1 MRDCAKSM
9 RDYVKPV
16 SKKILIFAPEKS
28 SIHNQITMR
37 MKKTVLTALVALAF
51 TPLLRAESIPIDEAH
66 FPDAA
71 FRQYVLTEM
80 KYHKSNGSWALVGT
94 DGMLSDYER
103 KRVVTIG
110 IPDGCKSAEGIQ
122 YFAKSETGT
131 WGMKVWVESDDL
143 KTLDLSGM
151 DVTSVKADGHKLETL
166 NLAGCTKLT
175 EVECQL
181 NQLTTLNVE
190 GCTKLSELKCYE
202 NQITALNVAQ
212 MQELRYL
219 DCHENQLTG
228 LNINSPALQKIDCSH
243 NPMTYLFLP
252 VIDYGTSAYMTE
264 LDCSYTQIPSLDL
277 RDNRYNSVNCS
288 NSPIT
293 GIEWSKAGNGIVVKL
308 NCSNTHIILDDIL
321 AIPNPDKVKD
331 LSCAGCGLTTLDLSK
346 LTSLDWVDCGDNLL
360 KTLDVSHNTVLRGCF
375 VNNNQLFALDVSG
388 TTCKGLSNCWQHI
401 EGQTVEMNGK
411 TYVRLNSE
419 VDVNKI
425 SDLSVRHESTF
436 RATAISNPTMQGEYL
451 LVDEDGASDVS
462 KVEYKYD
469 VGNELTMNVQITTGD
484 YGVAINEYNFPDQ
497 KFRNYLLSQDYGQDA
512 LLTQD
517 EIAAITELYPQ
528 GRNITTLE
536 GIQYLTNLTYLNVSN
551 NNLTDA
557 GFSDLMAYLPNL
569 TELRF
574 DDNEYLTRFDA
585 GQNTKLRILSGWGC
599 ALTSLDVRG
608 CTELQELGCDDNQL
622 TFLNLSENTKLRR
635 LQCNDNQ
642 LTEIYGLSDLTE
654 LRNLVCSQNQIATLD
669 VSTFPMLAELQCGG
683 NSLTTLDLR
692 QNGNLRYLYVEKNQL
707 STLLLPESAPLKWLR
722 IFGNQLKNDAMRD
735 IVEKL
740 PTLATAYNVRAYY
753 EGLSTEG
760 NELSPAV
767 VSAMRAKNWNPQ
779 YTTTGSSWQDYAGG
793 TVTYGLKLC
802 GTSVT
807 SANAADLSVISGV
820 TGTAS
825 FDELTNTLTLSG
837 ATVNHST
844 SVGLDNSIDG
854 LTIVLEGDN
863 TFNITGFNGLYL
875 RKKTTITG
883 TGRLTAVSDKNGIY
897 IYADTLFVKGG
908 ATVSGASTGSAG
920 YGILGRKTA
929 RQGIDGSEVYTYY
942 GSLVISGDETKVQAL
957 GATASIGQLKSLD
970 MTTGSTIKVTD
981 NSGVNPR
988 QVNGYFYD
996 HSVCTRSGSSAL
1008 NYTYT
1013 PATGMVVITTPKEG
1027 LPINDT
1033 NFPDEA
1039 FRNYLL
1045 AQSYGADAILT
1056 DDELEGIS
1064 LLELNNLGIA
1074 DLTGITH
1081 FFALQTLL
1089 ASCNQLGI
1097 LNIEGL
1103 TMLEN
1108 VSIMDNQFSLYCLE
1122 LLVNSLPEGDGAHNV
1137 LLIHHYDSDIEQNFE
1152 PTDQLIMTAWQKG
1165 WKLGYIDGN
1174 NTLGWYER
1182 PGVPIDQ
1189 DHFPDEV
1196 FRTYVATNFDTDA
1209 DGFLT
1214 STEAQA
1220 VTHIDIQNNL
1230 NDSRV
1235 ADLTGIEYFTELT
1248 WLNCSFNNLEQLRL
1262 SKNTKLVTLL
1272 CMNNQLK
1279 DLRTENCDRL
1289 RNLYCYNN
1297 KLNDAAMKVTIHYLP
1312 TCDEPGNLC
1321 FFMEGSPDEGNNISM
1336 SRLNNLW
1343 NTLNWECYFST
1354 DAANWLPLLAGD
1366 VNRDGQVTSADVAPL
1381 VDVLL
1386 GKSAAP
1392 AIRVDDV
1399 NADYKFTVADLTK
1412 LVEMLVSGK

>member
-1 MRDCAKSM
+1 
-9 RDYVKPV
+9 
-16 SKKILIFAPEKS
+16 
-28 SIHNQITMR
+28 
-37 MKKTVLTALVALAF
+37 MKKTVLTALAALAF

-175 EVECQL
+175 EVECQM
-181 NQLTTLNVE
+181 NRLTTLNVE
-190 GCTKLSELKCYE
+190 GCTKLEELKCYE
-202 NQITALNVAQ
+202 NQITALNLAQ

-219 DCHENQLTG
+219 DCHDNQLTG

-243 NPMTYLFLP
+243 NPLQWLFLP
-252 VIDYGTSAYMTE
+252 NIDYSINGYWMD
-264 LDCSYTQIPSLDL
+264 LDCSDTQLSSLDL
-277 RDNRYNSVNCS
+277 RDNRYNSVDCS
-288 NSPIT
+288 NSPIL
-293 GIEWSKAGNGIVVKL
+293 GIEWSSAGNGYVVNL
-308 NCSNTHIILDDIL
+308 NCNNTKILPEDIL

-346 LTSLDWVDCGDNLL
+346 LTNLNWVDCGDNLL
-360 KTLDVSHNTVLRGCF
+360 TTLDVSHNTVLRGCF

-388 TTCKGLSNCWQHI
+388 TSCQSLSNSWQHI

-411 TYVRLNSE
+411 TYVRLNSK

-425 SDLSVRHESTF
+425 SGLSVRHESTF

-451 LVDEDGASDVS
+451 LVDETGSADVS

-497 KFRNYLLSQDYGQDA
+497 KFRNYLLGQDYGQDA

-517 EIAAITELYPQ
+517 EIAAITTLYPQ
-528 GRNITTLE
+528 GRNIATLE
-536 GIQYLTNLTYLNVSN
+536 GIQYLTNLTTLDVSS

-569 TELRF
+569 TELQFNANRSI
-574 DDNEYLTRFDA
+574 TRFDA
-585 GQNTKLRILSGWGC
+585 GMNTKLRKLSCYGC

-608 CTELQELGCDDNQL
+608 CTELQELVCDDNQL

-635 LQCNDNQ
+635 LQTGGNR
-642 LTEIYGLSDLTE
+642 LTEIYGLSALTE
-654 LRNLVCSQNQIATLD
+654 LRNLVCENNQIATLD
-669 VSTFPMLAELQCGG
+669 VSIFPMLAELQCGG

-740 PTLATAYNVRAYY
+740 PTLATTYKVRAYY

-760 NELSPAV
+760 NELSPAM

-779 YTTTGSSWQDYAGG
+779 YTTTGTSWQDYAGG
-793 TVTYGLKLC
+793 TVTYALTLC

-807 SANAADLSVISGV
+807 SANAANLSAISGV

-837 ATVNHST
+837 ATINHSN

-908 ATVSGASTGSAG
+908 ATVSGGSTGSAG

-929 RQGIDGSEVYTYY
+929 RQGIDGEVYTYY
-942 GSLVISGDETKVQAL
+942 GSLAVSGDETKVQGL
-957 GATASIGQLKSLD
+957 GASASIGQLKSLT
-970 MTTGSTIKVTD
+970 MPTGSTIKVTD
-981 NSGVNPR
+981 NSGTNPR

-1064 LLELNNLGIA
+1064 RLELNNLDIA

-1081 FFALQTLL
+1081 FFALERLL
-1089 ASCNQLGI
+1089 ASGNQLGI

-1103 TMLEN
+1103 TMLRE
-1108 VSIMDNQFSLYCLE
+1108 VDIMDNQFSLYCLTT
-1122 LLVNSLPEGDGAHNV
+1122 LVDGLPEGDGTNLAMVYHEG
-1137 LLIHHYDSDIEQNFE
+1137 SDNEHNFE
-1152 PTDQLIMTAWQKG
+1152 PTDQLITAAWQKG
-1165 WKLGYIDGN
+1165 WKLGYQKADGSY
-1174 NTLGWYER
+1174 GWYER

-1220 VTHIDIQNNL
+1220 VTHIDIHNNL

-1336 SRLNNLW
+1336 SRLNYLW

-1354 DAANWLPLLAGD
+1354 DGADWLPLRAGD

>member
-1 MRDCAKSM
+1 
-9 RDYVKPV
+9 
-16 SKKILIFAPEKS
+16 
-28 SIHNQITMR
+28 
-37 MKKTVLTALVALAF
+37 MKKLVLTALAALAF

-71 FRQYVLTEM
+71 FRQFVLTEM
-80 KYHKSNGSWALVGT
+80 KYHKSNGTWALVGE

-110 IPDGCKSAEGIQ
+110 IPDGCKSAEGIK

-175 EVECQL
+175 EVECQM
-181 NQLTTLNVE
+181 NRLTTLNVE

-202 NQITALNVAQ
+202 NQITALNLAQ

-219 DCHENQLTG
+219 DCHDNQLTG

-243 NPMTYLFLP
+243 NPLQWLFLP
-252 VIDYGTSAYMTE
+252 NIDYSINGYWTD
-264 LDCSYTQIPSLDL
+264 LDCSDTQLSSLDL
-277 RDNRYNSVNCS
+277 RDNRYNSVDCS
-288 NSPIT
+288 NSPIL
-293 GIEWSKAGNGIVVKL
+293 GIEWSSAGNGYVVNL
-308 NCSNTHIILDDIL
+308 NCNNTKILPEDIL

-346 LTSLDWVDCGDNLL
+346 LTNLNWVDCGDNLL
-360 KTLDVSHNTVLRGCF
+360 TTLDVSHNTVLRGCF

-388 TTCKGLSNCWQHI
+388 TSCQSLSNSWQHI

-425 SDLSVRHESTF
+425 SGLSVRHESTF

-451 LVDEDGASDVS
+451 LVDETGSADVS

-469 VGNELTMNVQITTGD
+469 AGNGLTMNVQITTGD

-497 KFRNYLLSQDYGQDA
+497 GFRNYLLGQDYGQDA

-517 EIAAITELYPQ
+517 EIAAITVLYPQ
-528 GRNITTLE
+528 SQNISTLE
-536 GIQYLTNLTYLNVSN
+536 GIQYLTNLTTLDVSS

-569 TELRF
+569 TELQF
-574 DDNEYLTRFDA
+574 NDNRSITRFDA
-585 GQNTKLRILSGWGC
+585 GMNTKLRKLSCYGC

-608 CTELQELGCDDNQL
+608 CTELQELVCDDNQL

-635 LQCNDNQ
+635 LQTGGNR
-642 LTEIYGLSDLTE
+642 LTEIYGLSALTE
-654 LRNLVCSQNQIATLD
+654 LRNLVCENNQIATLD

-740 PTLATAYNVRAYY
+740 PTLATTYKVRAYY

-779 YTTTGSSWQDYAGG
+779 YTTTGTSWQDYAGG
-793 TVTYGLKLC
+793 IVTYALKLC

-807 SANAADLSVISGV
+807 SANAANLSAISGV

-837 ATVNHST
+837 VTVNHSN
-844 SVGLDNSIDG
+844 SVGLESSIDG

-883 TGRLTAVSDKNGIY
+883 TGTLSAMSNKNGIY
-897 IYADTLFVKGG
+897 ILADTLFVKGG
-908 ATVSGASTGSAG
+908 ATVSGGSTGTTG

-929 RQGIDGSEVYTYY
+929 RQGIDGEVYTYY
-942 GSLVISGDETKVQAL
+942 GSLAVSGDETKVQAL
-957 GATASIGQLKSLD
+957 GATASIGQLKSLT
-970 MTTGSTIKVTD
+970 MTTGTTIKVTD

-996 HSVCTRSGSSAL
+996 HSVCTRSGNATTG
-1008 NYTYT
+1008 YTYT
-1013 PATGMVVITTPKEG
+1013 PATGQVVITAPKAG
-1027 LPINDT
+1027 LPINAT

-1045 AQSYGADAILT
+1045 AQSYGTDAILT

-1064 LLELNNLGIA
+1064 SLQIINLGIA

-1081 FFALQTLL
+1081 FFALERLY
-1089 ASCNQLGI
+1089 ASGNQLTTVY
-1097 LNIEGL
+1097 LEDL
-1103 TMLEN
+1103 TMLET
-1108 VSIMDNQFSLYCLE
+1108 VDVMDNRLDLSGLIT
-1122 LLVNSLPEGDGAHNV
+1122 LVNSLPEGDGTNLAMVYHEGSAN
-1137 LLIHHYDSDIEQNFE
+1137 EQNVE
-1152 PTDQLIMTAWQKG
+1152 PTDQLVTAAWQKG
-1165 WKLGYIDGN
+1165 WKLGYQKADGSY
-1174 NTLGWYER
+1174 GWYER
-1182 PGVPIDQ
+1182 QGVPIDQ
-1189 DHFPDEV
+1189 DHFPDEA
-1196 FRTYVATNFDTDA
+1196 FRLNVAVAYDLDR

-1214 STEAQA
+1214 TTEAQA
-1220 VTHIDIQNNL
+1220 VTHMFMNGQGIE
-1230 NDSRV
+1230 
-1235 ADLTGIEYFTELT
+1235 DLTGIEYFTELT
-1248 WLNCSFNNLEQLRL
+1248 WLYCHENNLTKLQL
-1262 SKNTKLVTLL
+1262 SENTKLEVLD
-1272 CMNNQLK
+1272 CHDNQLTQLTIK
-1279 DLRTENCDRL
+1279 NCGYLNILR
-1289 RNLYCYNN
+1289 CYNN
-1297 KLNDAAMKVTIHYLP
+1297 RLNQSAMKNLIVNLP
-1312 TCDEPGNLC
+1312 TCAESGEMS
-1321 FFMEGSPDEGNNISM
+1321 FYYEGSANEGNSISM
-1336 SRLNNLW
+1336 AHLNNLW
-1343 NTLNWECYFST
+1343 DNKNWSCYFTKNGT
-1354 DAANWLPLLAGD
+1354 DWLPLLAGD

-1381 VDVLL
+1381 ADVLL

>member
-1 MRDCAKSM
+1 MRK
-9 RDYVKPV
+9 R
-16 SKKILIFAPEKS
+16 LF
-28 SIHNQITMR
+28 
-37 MKKTVLTALVALAF
+37 LALAALASL
-51 TPLLRAESIPIDEAH
+51 TVQVQAESIPIDETH

-71 FRQYVLTEM
+71 FRQFVLTEM
-80 KYHKSNGSWALVGT
+80 KYHKSDGRWALVGE
-94 DGMLSDYER
+94 DGLLSDYER

-110 IPDGCKSAEGIQ
+110 IPDGCKSAEGIK

-190 GCTKLSELKCYE
+190 GCTKLEELKCYE
-202 NQITALNVAQ
+202 NQIAALNLAQ
-212 MQELRYL
+212 MLELRYL

-243 NPMTYLFLP
+243 NPLQWLFLP
-252 VIDYGTSAYMTE
+252 SIDYSINGYWTD
-264 LDCSYTQIPSLDL
+264 LDCSDTQLSSLDL
-277 RDNRYNSVNCS
+277 RDNRYNHVDCS
-288 NSPIT
+288 NSPIL
-293 GIEWSKAGNGIVVKL
+293 GIEWSSAGNGYVVNL
-308 NCSNTHIILDDIL
+308 NCSNTKILPEDIL
-321 AIPNPDKVKD
+321 AIPNPDKVKG
-331 LSCAGCGLTTLDLSK
+331 LTCAGCGLMTLDLSK
-346 LTSLDWVDCGDNLL
+346 LTNLDWVDCGDNLL
-360 KTLDVSHNTVLRGCF
+360 KTLDVSHNTVIRGCF

-388 TTCKGLSNCWQHI
+388 TTCKGLSNCWQYI

-425 SDLSVRHESTF
+425 SGLSVRHESTS

-451 LVDEDGASDVS
+451 LVDEDGASDVC

-497 KFRNYLLSQDYGQDA
+497 RFRSYLLGQDYGQDA

-517 EIAAITELYPQ
+517 EIAAITVLYPQ

-536 GIQYLTNLTYLNVSN
+536 GIQYLTNLTTLDVSS

-557 GFSDLMAYLPNL
+557 GFSDWMLYLPNL
-569 TELRF
+569 TELQFNANRSI
-574 DDNEYLTRFDA
+574 TRFDA
-585 GQNTKLRILSGWGC
+585 GQNTKLRKLSCYGC

-608 CTELQELGCDDNQL
+608 CTELQELGCDDNRL

-654 LRNLVCSQNQIATLD
+654 LRSLVCTNNQIATLD

-692 QNGNLRYLYVEKNQL
+692 QNANLRYLYVEKNQL
-707 STLLLPESAPLKWLR
+707 STLLLPENAPLKWLR

-740 PTLATAYNVRAYY
+740 PTLATTYNVRAYY

-760 NELSPAV
+760 NELSPAM

-779 YTTTGSSWQDYAGG
+779 YTTTGTSWQDYAGG
-793 TVTYGLKLC
+793 TVTYALKLC

-807 SANAADLSVISGV
+807 SANAANLSAISGV

-837 ATVNHST
+837 ATVNHSN
-844 SVGLDNSIDG
+844 SVGLESSIEG
-854 LTIVLEGDN
+854 LTIVLEGNN
-863 TFNITGFNGLYL
+863 TFNITNFNGLYL

-920 YGILGRKTA
+920 YGIMGCTTA
-929 RQGIDGSEVYTYY
+929 RTGLDGNPVTIYV
-942 GSLVISGDETKVQAL
+942 GSLAVSGSETKVQAL
-957 GATASIGQLKSLD
+957 GATASIGQLKTLD
-970 MTTGSTIKVTD
+970 MPTGTTIKVTD

-988 QVNGYFYD
+988 QANGYFYD
-996 HSVCTRSGSSAL
+996 HSVCTRSGNATTG
-1008 NYTYT
+1008 YTYT
-1013 PATGMVVITTPKEG
+1013 PATGQVVITTPMEG
-1027 LPINDT
+1027 LPINAT

-1064 LLELNNLGIA
+1064 RLELTNLGIA

-1081 FFALQTLL
+1081 FFALQTLS

-1108 VSIMDNQFSLYCLE
+1108 VDIMDNQFSLYCLE
-1122 LLVNSLPEGDGAHNV
+1122 LLVNSLPEGDGTNLAMVYHEGSAN
-1137 LLIHHYDSDIEQNFE
+1137 EQNAE
-1152 PTDQLIMTAWQKG
+1152 PTDQLVTAAWQKG
-1165 WKLGYIDGN
+1165 WKLGYQKADGSY
-1174 NTLGWYER
+1174 GWYER
-1182 PGVPIDQ
+1182 QGVPIDQ
-1189 DHFPDEV
+1189 DHFPDEA
-1196 FRTYVATNFDTDA
+1196 FRLNVAAAYDSDQDN
-1209 DGFLT
+1209 FLT
-1214 STEAQA
+1214 WTEAQA
-1220 VTHIDIQNNL
+1220 VTHMVMSGQGIE
-1230 NDSRV
+1230 
-1235 ADLTGIEYFTELT
+1235 DLTGIEYFTELT

-1279 DLRTENCDRL
+1279 DLRTENCNLL

-1312 TCDEPGNLC
+1312 TYEVSGSEMC
-1321 FFMEGSPDEGNNISM
+1321 FYYEGSPNEGNNINM
-1336 SRLNNLW
+1336 SHLNNLR
-1343 NTLNWECYFST
+1343 NNKNWQCYFTKNGT
-1354 DAANWLPLLAGD
+1354 DWLHLLPGD
-1366 VNRDGQVTSADVAPL
+1366 VNRDGMVTSADVEPL

-1399 NADYKFTVADLTK
+1399 NADYKFTIADLTR
-1412 LVEMLVSGK
+1412 LVNLLVRGE

>member
-1 MRDCAKSM
+1 MRK
-9 RDYVKPV
+9 R
-16 SKKILIFAPEKS
+16 LF
-28 SIHNQITMR
+28 
-37 MKKTVLTALVALAF
+37 LALAALASL
-51 TPLLRAESIPIDEAH
+51 TVQVQAESIPIDETH

-71 FRQYVLTEM
+71 FRQFVLTEM
-80 KYHKSNGSWALVGT
+80 KYHKSNGTWALVGT

-110 IPDGCKSAEGIQ
+110 IPDGCKSAEGIK

-190 GCTKLSELKCYE
+190 GCTKLEELKCYE
-202 NQITALNVAQ
+202 NQITALNLAQ
-212 MQELRYL
+212 MLELRYL

-243 NPMTYLFLP
+243 NPLQWLFLP
-252 VIDYGTSAYMTE
+252 NIDYSINGYWTD
-264 LDCSYTQIPSLDL
+264 LDCSDTQLSSLDL
-277 RDNRYNSVNCS
+277 RDNRYNCVDCS
-288 NSPIT
+288 NSPIL
-293 GIEWSKAGNGIVVKL
+293 GIEWSSAGNGYVVKL
-308 NCSNTHIILDDIL
+308 NCSGTKILPEDIL
-321 AIPNPDKVKD
+321 AIPNPEKVKD
-331 LSCAGCGLTTLDLSK
+331 LTCAGCGLTTLDLSK
-346 LTSLDWVDCGDNLL
+346 LTNLDWVDCGDNLL
-360 KTLDVSHNTVLRGCF
+360 KTLDVSHNTVIRGCF

-388 TTCKGLSNCWQHI
+388 TPCTSLSNSWQHI

-425 SDLSVRHESTF
+425 SGLSVRHESTF

-462 KVEYKYD
+462 VVEYKYD
-469 VGNELTMNVQITTGD
+469 AGNGLTMNVQITTGD

-497 KFRNYLLSQDYGQDA
+497 KFRNYLLGQDYGQDA

-517 EIAAITELYPQ
+517 EIAAITVLYPQ
-528 GRNITTLE
+528 DENIATLE
-536 GIQYLTNLTYLNVSN
+536 GIQYLTNLTTLDVSR

-569 TELRF
+569 TELQF
-574 DDNEYLTRFDA
+574 NDNRSITRFDA
-585 GQNTKLRILSGWGC
+585 GMNTKLRKLSCYGC

-608 CTELQELGCDDNQL
+608 CTELQELVCDDNRL

-654 LRNLVCSQNQIATLD
+654 LRNLDCPQNRLTTLD
-669 VSTFPMLAELQCGG
+669 VSTFPMLAYLACGG

-707 STLLLPESAPLKWLR
+707 STLLLPENAPLKWLR
-722 IFGNQLKNDAMRD
+722 IFGNQLKLDAMRD

-740 PTLATAYNVRAYY
+740 PTLATTYKVRAYY

-760 NELSPAV
+760 NELSPAL
-767 VSAMRAKNWNPQ
+767 VSAMRAKNWHPQ
-779 YTTTGSSWQDYAGG
+779 YTTTGTSWQDYAGG
-793 TVTYGLKLC
+793 TVTYALKLC

-807 SANAADLSVISGV
+807 SANAANLSAINGV

-837 ATVNHST
+837 ATVNHSN
-844 SVGLDNSIDG
+844 SVGLESSIDG
-854 LTIVLEGDN
+854 LTIVLEGNN

-929 RQGIDGSEVYTYY
+929 RQGIDGEVYTYH
-942 GSLVISGDETKVQAL
+942 GSLAVSGGETKVQAI
-957 GATASIGQLKSLD
+957 GATASIGQLKRLD
-970 MTTGSTIKVTD
+970 MPTGTTIKVTD
-981 NSGVNPR
+981 GTGLSPR

-996 HSVCTRSGSSAL
+996 HSVCTRSGNATTG
-1008 NYTYT
+1008 YTYT
-1013 PATGMVVITTPKEG
+1013 PATGQVVITTPMEG
-1027 LPINDT
+1027 LPINAT

-1045 AQSYGADAILT
+1045 GQSYGADAILT
-1056 DDELEGIS
+1056 DDELENIS
-1064 LLELNNLGIA
+1064 SLQIINLGIA

-1081 FFALQTLL
+1081 FFALERLY
-1089 ASCNQLGI
+1089 ASGNQLTTVY
-1097 LNIEGL
+1097 LEGM
-1103 TMLEN
+1103 TMLQT
-1108 VSIMDNQFSLYCLE
+1108 VDVMDNRLDLSGLIT
-1122 LLVNSLPEGDGAHNV
+1122 LVNSLPEGDGTNLAMVYHEGSTN
-1137 LLIHHYDSDIEQNFE
+1137 EQNEE
-1152 PTDQLIMTAWQKG
+1152 PTDQLVTAAWQKG
-1165 WKLGYIDGN
+1165 WKLGYQKADGSY
-1174 NTLGWYER
+1174 GWYER
-1182 PGVPIDQ
+1182 QGVPIDQ
-1189 DHFPDEV
+1189 DHFPDEA
-1196 FRTYVATNFDTDA
+1196 FRLNVAAAYDSDQDN
-1209 DGFLT
+1209 FLT
-1214 STEAQA
+1214 WTEAQA
-1220 VTHIDIQNNL
+1220 VTDMVMNGLGIE
-1230 NDSRV
+1230 
-1235 ADLTGIEYFTELT
+1235 DLTGIEYFTELT
-1248 WLNCSFNNLEQLRL
+1248 WLSCYENNLTKLQL
-1262 SKNTKLVTLL
+1262 SKNTKLKGLD
-1272 CMNNQLK
+1272 CHDNQLTQLTIK
-1279 DLRTENCDRL
+1279 NCGHLNYLRCFNNRL
-1289 RNLYCYNN
+1289 NQG
-1297 KLNDAAMKVTIHYLP
+1297 AMKNLIVHLP
-1312 TCDEPGNLC
+1312 TCEVSGSEME
-1321 FFMEGSPDEGNNISM
+1321 FYYEGSANEGNNINM
-1336 SRLNNLW
+1336 AHLNDLRN
-1343 NTLNWECYFST
+1343 NKNWQCYFTKNGT
-1354 DAANWLPLLAGD
+1354 DWLHLLPGD
-1366 VNRDGQVTSADVAPL
+1366 VNRDGLVTSADVEPL
-1381 VDVLL
+1381 VNVLL
-1386 GKSAAP
+1386 GKSPAP

-1399 NADYKFTVADLTK
+1399 NADYKFTIADMTK
-1412 LVEMLVSGK
+1412 LVEMLVSGR